1 MSLKIPNN
9 NFLCKNNKSNSR
21 YSIRNIKFDLEY
33 HNMNFTF
40 KTIRLLFVLIVT
52 SQFMQAQ
59 YTETINTNNPGRSQG
74 AFAVGNGV
82 AQFEGSIFYRAE
94 EHKLQRY
101 ERDLIGT
108 SFQLRYG
115 AVTERLE
122 FSVFGN
128 YSRVNQTDFNGS
140 VSTATSFGNFS
151 RFTLGGKYLVFDPL
165 KFFGEKEVN
174 LLSWKANK
182 RLNWKDLIPA
192 VSVYAGAN
200 FDFSEKN
207 LLTPS
212 DDAPISPRIELITQ
226 NNWGRW
232 VFVTNL
238 VADRI
243 STDFPSYELLLTMTH
258 SINGKWAVF
267 GEYQAI
273 KSDFYSDDLGRGGL
287 TYLVNNDWQI
297 DSSVT
302 FNFKDTPTVF
312 QVNLGMS
319 YRLDFHKDAPI
330 EQTSDFK
337 GDGKKEK
344 KKKKKKKNKL
354 NLEEEENGGL

>member
-1 MSLKIPNN
+1 
-9 NFLCKNNKSNSR
+9 
-21 YSIRNIKFDLEY
+21 
-33 HNMNFTF
+33 MNYTF
-40 KTIRLLFVLIVT
+40 KHICLLFVVFVT
-52 SQFMQAQ
+52 CQFLQAQ

-74 AFAVGNGV
+74 AFAVGKGV
-82 AQFEGSIFYRAE
+82 AQIEGSLFYREDDHA
-94 EHKLQRY
+94 LQRY
-101 ERDLIGT
+101 ERDYIGT

-122 FSVFGN
+122 FSLFGEF
-128 YSRVNQTDFNGS
+128 SKFNQTDFNGS
-140 VSTATSFGNFS
+140 VSSESSFANFS
-151 RFTLGGKYLVFDPL
+151 RLTLGAKYLVFDPL
-165 KFFGEKEVN
+165 KFFGEKKIN
-174 LLSWKANK
+174 LKSWKANN
-182 RLNWKDLIPA
+182 RLNWRDLIPA

-200 FDFSEKN
+200 LDFTEGN
-207 LLTPS
+207 LLTPP

-232 VFVTNL
+232 VFVTNI

-267 GEYQAI
+267 GEYQTI
-273 KSDFYSDDLGRGGL
+273 KSDFYSDDLGRGGV
-287 TYLVNNDWQI
+287 TYLVNKDWQV

-302 FNFKDTPTVF
+302 LNFKDTPTIF

-330 EQTSDFK
+330 EQTKNLD
-337 GDGKKEK
+337 GNGKKS
-344 KKKKKKKNKL
+344 KKKKNKL

>member
-1 MSLKIPNN
+1 M
-9 NFLCKNNKSNSR
+9 
-21 YSIRNIKFDLEY
+21 
-33 HNMNFTF
+33 
-40 KTIRLLFVLIVT
+40 LFVVFVT
-52 SQFMQAQ
+52 SQFLHAQ

-82 AQFEGSIFYRAE
+82 AQIEGSLFYRE
-94 EHKLQRY
+94 DEHSLQRY
-101 ERDLIGT
+101 ERDYLGT

-122 FSVFGN
+122 FSVFGEF
-128 YSRVNQTDFNGS
+128 SSFNQRDFNSS
-140 VSTATSFGNFS
+140 VSTETSFANFS

-174 LLSWKANK
+174 LLSWKANNSLSW
-182 RLNWKDLIPA
+182 RDLIPA
-192 VSVYAGAN
+192 VSVYAGIN
-200 FDFSEKN
+200 FDFTENN
-207 LLTPS
+207 LLTPPDNS
-212 DDAPISPRIELITQ
+212 PISPRVELITQ

-232 VFVTNL
+232 VFVTNI

-267 GEYQAI
+267 GEFQTI
-273 KSDFYSDDLGRGGL
+273 KSDFYSDDLGRGGV
-287 TYLVNNDWQI
+287 TYLVNKDWQV

-302 FNFKDTPTVF
+302 LNFKDTPTVF

-330 EQTSDFK
+330 EQTKNLD
-337 GDGKKEK
+337 GNGKKA
-344 KKKKKKKNKL
+344 KKKKKNKL

>member
-1 MSLKIPNN
+1 
-9 NFLCKNNKSNSR
+9 
-21 YSIRNIKFDLEY
+21 
-33 HNMNFTF
+33 MNFTF

-128 YSRVNQTDFNGS
+128 YSRVSQTDFNGS

-192 VSVYAGAN
+192 VSIYAGAN

-207 LLTPS
+207 LLTPP

-232 VFVTNL
+232 VVVTNL

-287 TYLVNNDWQI
+287 TYLVNHDWQI

-302 FNFKDTPTVF
+302 FNFKDTPAVF

>member
-1 MSLKIPNN
+1 
-9 NFLCKNNKSNSR
+9 
-21 YSIRNIKFDLEY
+21 
-33 HNMNFTF
+33 MNFTF

-82 AQFEGSIFYRAE
+82 AQFESSMFYRAE

-101 ERDLIGT
+101 ERDRIGT

-207 LLTPS
+207 LLTPP

-319 YRLDFHKDAPI
+319 YRLDFHKDAI
-330 EQTSDFK
+330 IKQTSDFK